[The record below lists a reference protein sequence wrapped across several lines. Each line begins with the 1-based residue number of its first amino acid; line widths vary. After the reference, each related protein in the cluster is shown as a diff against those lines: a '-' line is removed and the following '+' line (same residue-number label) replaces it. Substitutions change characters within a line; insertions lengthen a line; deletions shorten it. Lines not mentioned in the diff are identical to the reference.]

1 MLYHHQSTF
10 AGDGMT
16 HAECRVFTGAGVLL
30 GSFSVDAMIR
40 PFAEHVGAGSRDERT
55 AL

>member
-1 MLYHHQSTF
+1 MLYHHESTF

-16 HAECRVFTGAGVLL
+16 RSTCRVYDVEGRLL
-30 GSFSVDAMIR
+30 ASFSVDAMVR
-40 PFAEHVGAGSRDERT
+40 EFTAGPGAADERT